1 MAKLIEKQRKSVH
14 DKSLDYRRTSTE
26 CREFWRYDF
35 RATPSSCACFLVR
48 SLTARNWRT
57 SG

>member
-14 DKSLDYRRTSTE
+14 DKSLDYRRTSSE

-35 RATPSSCACFLVR
+35 RATPATCGHLLLR
-48 SLTARNWRT
+48 SLTVRKCRA